1 MKALESQS
9 IYRVVALSTTTPS
22 IRTVVVEAN
31 AGWYRDK
38 RSEGAKVDCTVYPV
52 LALRTVVKNM
62 YTKQVR
68 QLPPREPLTHEELLK
83 AGWTFAVQFE
93 QTSALIYDPE
103 KCGILAYDDEDR
115 SNQYNHR
122 YAEVVGLN
130 PTSALSGAI
139 STTGPFQMKENS
151 SFSFICERDSLVQRQ
166 QMICP

>member
-1 MKALESQS
+1 MMRALESQS

-31 AGWYRDK
+31 AGWYRDDL
-38 RSEGAKVDCTVYPV
+38 SEGAKGDCTVYPV

-83 AGWTFAVQFE
+83 DGWTFALQFE

-103 KCGILAYDDEDR
+103 KCCILAYDDEDR

-122 YAEVVGLN
+122 YAEVVVCPWPAKADEQRLAQVYEQV
-130 PTSALSGAI
+130 SKVALSLIQPDEIAV
-139 STTGPFQMKENS
+139 S
-151 SFSFICERDSLVQRQ
+151 D
-166 QMICP
+166 